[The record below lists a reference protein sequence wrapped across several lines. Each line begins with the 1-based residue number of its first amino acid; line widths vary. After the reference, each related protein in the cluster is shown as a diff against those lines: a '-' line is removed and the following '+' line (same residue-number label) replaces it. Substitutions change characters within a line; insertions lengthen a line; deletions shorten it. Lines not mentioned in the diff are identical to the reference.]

1 MRKLL
6 FIIVTTLFLAACGEA
21 DMEGIILKIDEDQIL
36 LAQDLSP
43 EEYQKLD
50 EDLEE
55 EPQNGGVTAERD
67 TDNLIILTYKDAD
80 EFNPGDEVKAWIKG
94 EILASYPGQAQA
106 KKIVLK
112 E

>member
-1 MRKLL
+1 MR
-6 FIIVTTLFLAACGEA
+6 FILIIITTVFLAACGEA
-21 DMEGIILKIDEDQIL
+21 DIEGIILEIDEDQIM

-50 EDLEE
+50 KVLDE
-55 EPQNGGVTAERD
+55 EPQNDSVTAERD

-80 EFNPGDEVKAWIKG
+80 EFNPGDEVKAWIEG

-106 KKIVLK
+106 KKIILK
-112 E
+112 K